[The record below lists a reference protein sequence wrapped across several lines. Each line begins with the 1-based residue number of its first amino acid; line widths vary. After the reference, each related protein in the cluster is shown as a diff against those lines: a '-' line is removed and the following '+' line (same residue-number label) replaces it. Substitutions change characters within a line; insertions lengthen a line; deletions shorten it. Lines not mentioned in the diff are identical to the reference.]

1 MKKRWVRE
9 AVLALTIWNK
19 VGKGPASGKVI
30 VPFKKALDY
39 EYSIHE
45 GGVRAVEFVCC
56 NLG

>member
-1 MKKRWVRE
+1 M
-9 AVLALTIWNK
+9 AFTIWNK

-30 VPFKKALDY
+30 ASFKKALDY
-39 EYSIHE
+39 EYSVLE